1 MYPDPTEAIK
11 ETILARGFLREGV
24 QDILA
29 HQREAQAT
37 DEEAADALQT
47 YILGQMYGELRKS
60 NPLLAAYEEARAAE
74 DIAWWRLLY
83 SLGWRDGDSVQELP
97 F

>member
-1 MYPDPTEAIK
+1 MYPDPTEALKAAIQS
-11 ETILARGFLREGV
+11 RSVLREGV
-24 QDILA
+24 QDILT
-29 HQREAQAT
+29 HQRQAQAA

-47 YILGQMYGELRKS
+47 YILGQMYSELRKL

-74 DIAWWRLLY
+74 DIGWWRLLFA
-83 SLGWRDGDSVQELP
+83 LGWKDDESGEGIP